1 MLKKLSIFI
10 AGAFLLFAIGCSS
23 TLEGVNKGAE
33 DVGEVGGKVLRV
45 PGSASKGV
53 AGGLA
58 GEPESNPY
66 GR

>member
-1 MLKKLSIFI
+1 MLTKISALI
-10 AGAFLLFAIGCSS
+10 AGSFLIFALSCSS

-33 DVGEVGGKVLRV
+33 EVGETGGKVLRV
-45 PGSASKGV
+45 PGSASEGV